1 MTHALAQF
9 SPTNERIRRP
19 ILNPIRLAALLAA
32 VLGVVLPSPA
42 LAYIGPGA
50 GLGAIAVTV
59 ALLLG
64 VVLLVIGLVW
74 YPLKRLLKRNAS
86 GGRRVRSCAVVGP
99 DRAGSPRRL
108 EGGHG
113 GAVLDDGQ
121 RA

>member
-1 MTHALAQF
+1 MTHALVQF

-74 YPLKRLLKRNAS
+74 YPLKRLLKRKTGDAAKS
-86 GGRRVRSCAVVGP
+86 VGK
-99 DRAGSPRRL
+99 DGS
-108 EGGHG
+108 
-113 GAVLDDGQ
+113 D
-121 RA
+121 